1 MLYPRKESS
10 LRKIRSNAKGEV
22 YIGQA
27 LPKTSKLPTPL
38 KEARVRDSES
48 IKELKRRATS
58 KK

>member
-1 MLYPRKESS
+1 M
-10 LRKIRSNAKGEV
+10 RKIRSNAKGEV